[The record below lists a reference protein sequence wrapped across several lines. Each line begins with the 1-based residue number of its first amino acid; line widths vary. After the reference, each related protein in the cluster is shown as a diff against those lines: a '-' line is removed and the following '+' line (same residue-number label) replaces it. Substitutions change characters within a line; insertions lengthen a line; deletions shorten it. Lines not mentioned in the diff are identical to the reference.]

1 MEDKERTVTIH
12 RVGTITCGFV
22 LIVYGILF
30 LLHRILPVMNYQR
43 IFEFW
48 PIIFIALGLEI
59 LTSCVGKSKDSRKYV
74 YDFPAIL
81 LVMIL
86 AVFAMLMA
94 AVEFAMMQGGVIF

>member
-22 LIVYGILF
+22 LI
-30 LLHRILPVMNYQR
+30 
-43 IFEFW
+43 
-48 PIIFIALGLEI
+48 
-59 LTSCVGKSKDSRKYV
+59 V